1 MSSFHELPGLEARGN
16 LAEPSGDSWVGFDF
30 GYVPQ
35 NLGELVPEARYYLGH
50 LLYGKP
56 SFDTLPGP
64 FFSHPGSLYHERGR
78 NGH

>member
-1 MSSFHELPGLEARGN
+1 
-16 LAEPSGDSWVGFDF
+16 
-30 GYVPQ
+30 
-35 NLGELVPEARYYLGH
+35 VPETRYYLGH

-64 FFSHPGSLYHERGR
+64 FFTHHGRLYHERGR